1 MRSVLVASMAVLLLG
16 SSVLAKTTFLSVWK
30 SPTAA
35 GESFK
40 GKKVAALLIDK
51 DDQLRMSAE
60 EALVRELDA
69 RDIKATAAYRI
80 VPREELQSADK
91 AKVWFEKQGIEGV
104 VAMRVVASDTVRKFE
119 PSNFTVSYYN
129 NFWGYYGYGWGEVYQ
144 SGKMRDQRIVSIE
157 TLIFSIPKNALL
169 WAGVSYTEDPMSP
182 AKTVYEVVKEAVKE
196 MKKQGLVSK

>member
-1 MRSVLVASMAVLLLG
+1 MRSLLVASMAVLLLG
-16 SSVLAKTTFLSVWK
+16 STVLADTKFLSVWK
-30 SPTAA
+30 SPDIA
-35 GESFK
+35 GVSFK

-69 RDIKATAAYRI
+69 RDIKAIAAYRI
-80 VPREELQSADK
+80 VPREELQSPEK

-129 NFWGYYGYGWGEVYQ
+129 NFWDYYGDGGGEV
-144 SGKMRDQRIVSIE
+144 
-157 TLIFSIPKNALL
+157 
-169 WAGVSYTEDPMSP
+169 
-182 AKTVYEVVKEAVKE
+182 
-196 MKKQGLVSK
+196 